1 MPQEGTTELRVDV
14 KKVLRDKNPGLDR
27 FIPGFVKSYLRRIVH
42 EDELNFY
49 LENYSHL
56 PTIEFIR
63 ACLDHMGITYT
74 AEGLDGIPADG
85 RYIFASNHPFGG
97 LDGVMLA
104 VKVAERF
111 GDVRVVVND
120 ILMNLSPLRPIFV
133 PVNKHGRQNPDYFN
147 MYKEAFAS
155 DLPIITFPAGLCSRR
170 NKGEVQ
176 DLVWRPNFIKQALAN
191 RRDVVPVFFE
201 GRLSDF
207 FYRLSNFRTRMGIR
221 ANIEML
227 YLADEMF
234 RQKGHSFTIRFGAPV
249 PWQEFEGRQVRESTE
264 LIRSMAYG
272 LRK

>member
-1 MPQEGTTELRVDV
+1 MPQEGTTDLRVDV
-14 KKVLRDKNPGLDR
+14 KKVLREKNPGLNR
-27 FIPGFVKSYLRRIVH
+27 FMPGFFKSYLRRIVH

-49 LENYSHL
+49 LESYSHL

-63 ACLDHMGITYT
+63 ACLDHMGISYT
-74 AEGLDGIPADG
+74 AEGLDGLPAEG

-104 VKVAERF
+104 VKVSERF

-133 PVNKHGRQNPDYFN
+133 PVNKHGRQNTDYYN
-147 MYKEAFAS
+147 LYKDAFAS
-155 DLPIITFPAGLCSRR
+155 DIPIITFPAGLCSRR
-170 NKGEVQ
+170 KKGEVQ
-176 DLVWRPNFIKQALAN
+176 DLVWRPNFVKQALAN

-201 GRLSDF
+201 GQLSDF
-207 FYRLSNFRTRMGIR
+207 FYRLSNLRRRLSIK

-234 RQKGHSFTIRFGAPV
+234 RQKGHSFTIRFGEPV
-249 PWQEFEGRQVRESTE
+249 PWQSLEGRPVRESTE

-272 LRK
+272 LKK